1 MKTEMVCATWLQA
14 WTADRDSIMS
24 KSEMP
29 LGDSQKY
36 VRGALQ
42 EDRVPQKQIGTR
54 VREALV
60 LVTLLHTCAGK
71 A

>member
-1 MKTEMVCATWLQA
+1 MKTEMVHATWSWT

-42 EDRVPQKQIGTR
+42 EGRVPQRRIGIR
-54 VREALV
+54 VREASV
-60 LVTLLHTCAGK
+60 LVTLLYTRAGK